1 VDADTALPSRAPT
14 ATTSSHPESSRR
26 PLSLA
31 ARAAIATGFV
41 VAGFLGLVGLT
52 MSQTIKERAL
62 RALHARLQNF
72 AIAFITNTETN
83 RDGKLLPPDSSP
95 GTAPDPNF
103 SRPGSGLYA
112 VAVGDRGYRW
122 ESPSAVGRDFS
133 FLKPLAPGDT
143 EFVGPVD
150 TRVGRLYYF
159 SYGVALDTERK
170 KSVGLTVMVAQTED
184 QFEDENAVTR
194 RTLVVWLSILGVMLI
209 ALQLLLLR
217 WSLTPLRKVASDM
230 SRVERGDSELLDS
243 QYPLELT
250 GLTER
255 INAFIDN
262 EREQRTRY
270 RHTLADLAHSLK
282 TPLAVIRSQLESV
295 PGEDGSRRSDVLDQV
310 RRMDELVAYQ
320 LSRAATSG
328 RQTFASAVPIAGHAE
343 DLVQS
348 LEKVYAVKN
357 VLCEFDIDDGAV
369 FYGEQGDLLEL
380 MGNLLENAF
389 KWSSHRVLLV
399 VKMQPPSGRQRQ
411 GLRLSVEDD
420 GPGIADD
427 KVEKVL
433 QRGVRGDERVQGH
446 GIGLS
451 IVQDIVHAY
460 HGELVVDRSPE
471 FGGARFSVAL
481 SPG

>member
-1 VDADTALPSRAPT
+1 MDADTALPSRAPT
-14 ATTSSHPESSRR
+14 ATTNNPVPPRQ

-41 VAGFLGLVGLT
+41 LAGFLGLVGLT
-52 MSQTIKERAL
+52 LSQANRSRAL
-62 RALHARLQNF
+62 SALQQRLQNDT
-72 AIAFITNTETN
+72 IALITNFDVN
-83 RDGKLLPPDSSP
+83 RFGKLLPPDTLP
-95 GTAPDPNF
+95 NPDF

-112 VAVGDRGYRW
+112 IATGDGGYRW
-122 ESPSAVGRDFS
+122 ESSSAIGRDFT
-133 FLKPLAPGDT
+133 FLKSLEPGEST
-143 EFVGPVD
+143 QLIGPID
-150 TRVGRLYYF
+150 TRMGRLYYY
-159 SYGVALDTERK
+159 SYGVALDTVEK
-170 KSVGLTVMVAQTED
+170 KSVRLTVTVAQTED
-184 QFEDENAVTR
+184 QLEGDNAGYR
-194 RTLVVWLSILGVMLI
+194 QSLFVWLSILGVMLI
-209 ALQLLLLR
+209 VLQFLLLR

-230 SRVERGDSELLDS
+230 TRVERGDSEHLDS

-250 GLTER
+250 SLTER
-255 INAFIDN
+255 INVFIDN

-282 TPLAVIRSQLESV
+282 TPLAVIRSQLESTAV
-295 PGEDGSRRSDVLDQV
+295 DDASRRSGVLDQV
-310 RRMDELVAYQ
+310 RRMDDLVAYQ

-348 LEKVYAVKN
+348 LEKVYAAKN
-357 VLCEFDIDDGAV
+357 VLCEFDIDEHAV

-389 KWSSHRVLLV
+389 KWASHRVLLV
-399 VKMQPPSGRQRQ
+399 VKAQATTSRQRP
-411 GLRLSVEDD
+411 GLWLSVEDD
-420 GPGIADD
+420 GPGIAAD
-427 KVEKVL
+427 KIEKVL

-460 HGELVVDRSPE
+460 QGELLVDRSPE
-471 FGGARFSVAL
+471 LGGARFSVTLTPA
-481 SPG
+481 

>member
-14 ATTSSHPESSRR
+14 ATTNNPVPPRQ

-41 VAGFLGLVGLT
+41 LAGFLGLVGLT
-52 MSQTIKERAL
+52 LSQANRSRAL
-62 RALHARLQNF
+62 SALQQRLQNDT
-72 AIAFITNTETN
+72 IALITNFDVN
-83 RDGKLLPPDSSP
+83 RFGKLLPPDTLP
-95 GTAPDPNF
+95 NPDF

-112 VAVGDRGYRW
+112 IATGDGGYRW
-122 ESPSAVGRDFS
+122 ESSSAIGRDFT
-133 FLKPLAPGDT
+133 FLKSLEPGEST
-143 EFVGPVD
+143 QLIGPID
-150 TRVGRLYYF
+150 TRMGRLYYY
-159 SYGVALDTERK
+159 SYGVALDTVEK
-170 KSVGLTVMVAQTED
+170 KSVRLTVTVAQTED
-184 QFEDENAVTR
+184 QLEGDNAGYR
-194 RTLVVWLSILGVMLI
+194 QSLFVWLSILGVMLI
-209 ALQLLLLR
+209 VLQFLLLR

-230 SRVERGDSELLDS
+230 TRVERGDSEHLDS

-250 GLTER
+250 SLTER
-255 INAFIDN
+255 INVFIDN

-282 TPLAVIRSQLESV
+282 TPLAVIRSQLESTAV
-295 PGEDGSRRSDVLDQV
+295 DDASRRSGVLDQV
-310 RRMDELVAYQ
+310 RRMDDLVAYQ

-348 LEKVYAVKN
+348 LEKVYAAKN
-357 VLCEFDIDDGAV
+357 VLCEFDIDEHAV

-389 KWSSHRVLLV
+389 KWASHRVLLV
-399 VKMQPPSGRQRQ
+399 VKAQATTSRQRP
-411 GLRLSVEDD
+411 GLWLSVEDD
-420 GPGIADD
+420 GPGIAAD
-427 KVEKVL
+427 KIEKVL

-460 HGELVVDRSPE
+460 QGELLVDRSPE
-471 FGGARFSVAL
+471 LGGARFSVTLTPA
-481 SPG
+481 

>member
-1 VDADTALPSRAPT
+1 MDADTALPSRAPT
-14 ATTSSHPESSRR
+14 ATTNEPGSPRR

-41 VAGFLGLVGLT
+41 LAGFLGLVGLT
-52 MSQTIKERAL
+52 LSQANKDRAL
-62 RALHARLQNF
+62 NRLQERLQND
-72 AIAFITNTETN
+72 AIAYITNFDLN
-83 RDGKLLPPDSSP
+83 RYGNKVLSPDTS
-95 GTAPDPNF
+95 PDPNF

-112 VAVGDRGYRW
+112 AALGENGYYW
-122 ESPSAVGRDFS
+122 TSPSAIGLDFN
-133 FLKPLAPGDT
+133 FLKPLEPGQSQ
-143 EFVGPVD
+143 FVGPID
-150 TRVGRLYYF
+150 TRMGRLYYYI
-159 SYGVALDTERK
+159 YGFALDTEEK
-170 KSVGLTVMVAQTED
+170 KSVRITIMVAQTED
-184 QFEDENAVTR
+184 QLEGENALFQHS
-194 RTLVVWLSILGVMLI
+194 LVFWLSVLGVMLI

-230 SRVERGDSELLDS
+230 SRVERGNSEHLDN

-282 TPLAVIRSQLESV
+282 TPLAVIRSQVESATA
-295 PGEDGSRRSDVLDQV
+295 EDPSRRGVLDQV

-348 LEKVYAVKN
+348 LEKVYAAKN
-357 VLCEFDIDDGAV
+357 VLCEFDIDADAV

-380 MGNLLENAF
+380 LGNLLENAF
-389 KWSSHRVLLV
+389 KWAAHRVLLV
-399 VKMQPPSGRQRQ
+399 VKTQPSSGRQRP
-411 GLRLSVEDD
+411 GLQLSVEDD
-420 GPGIADD
+420 GPGIAQD
-427 KVEKVL
+427 KVERVL

-460 HGELVVDRSPE
+460 NGELVVDRSPE
-471 FGGARFSVAL
+471 FGGARFSVRLTPA
-481 SPG
+481 

>member
-1 VDADTALPSRAPT
+1 MDADTALPSPAPT
-14 ATTSSHPESSRR
+14 ATTSELVSPHR

-41 VAGFLGLVGLT
+41 LAGFLGLVGLT
-52 MSQTIKERAL
+52 LSQANKERAL
-62 RALHARLQNF
+62 SGLHDRLQNF
-72 AIAFITNTETN
+72 AIAYITDFDVN
-83 RDGKLLPPDSSP
+83 RYGRVLPPD
-95 GTAPDPNF
+95 TAPDPNF

-112 VAVGDRGYRW
+112 VAIGDHGYHW
-122 ESPSAVGRDFS
+122 SSSSAIGRDFP
-133 FLKPLAPGDT
+133 FLKPLAPGQSR
-143 EFVGPVD
+143 FVGPID
-150 TRVGRLYYF
+150 TRMGRLYYY
-159 SYGVALDTERK
+159 SYGVALDTLQK
-170 KSVGLTVMVAQTED
+170 KSVPLTVMVAQTED
-184 QFEDENAVTR
+184 QLEGESAIYR
-194 RTLVVWLSILGVMLI
+194 RTLIIWLSILGVMLI
-209 ALQLLLLR
+209 VLQLLLLR

-230 SRVERGDSELLDS
+230 SRVESGDSEQLDS

-282 TPLAVIRSQLESV
+282 TPLAVIRSQLESAPSADESV
-295 PGEDGSRRSDVLDQV
+295 RRHNVLDQV

-320 LSRAATSG
+320 LARAATSG

-348 LEKVYAVKN
+348 LEKVYATKN
-357 VLCEFDIDDGAV
+357 VLCEFDIDEEAV
-369 FYGEQGDLLEL
+369 FFGEQGDLLEL
-380 MGNLLENAF
+380 LGNLLENAF
-389 KWSSHRVLLV
+389 KWASHHVLLV
-399 VKMQPPSGRQRQ
+399 VKAQAHPTRQRP

-420 GPGIADD
+420 GPGIDDD
-427 KVEKVL
+427 KIEKIL

-460 HGELVVDRSPE
+460 QGELTVDRSPE
-471 FGGARFSVAL
+471 FGGARFSVTL
-481 SPG
+481 TPG

>member
-1 VDADTALPSRAPT
+1 MDADTALPSRAPT
-14 ATTSSHPESSRR
+14 ATTNELTPPRR

-41 VAGFLGLVGLT
+41 LAGFLGLVGLT
-52 MSQTIKERAL
+52 LSQANKDRAL
-62 RALHARLQNF
+62 SALRDRLQNF
-72 AIAFITNTETN
+72 AIAYITNFDVN
-83 RDGKLLPPDSSP
+83 RYGKLLSPDTS
-95 GTAPDPNF
+95 PDPNF
-103 SRPGSGLYA
+103 TQPGSGLYA
-112 VAVGDRGYRW
+112 VAIGDRGYHW
-122 ESPSAVGRDFS
+122 ESSSAIGRDFS
-133 FLKPLAPGDT
+133 FLKPLEPGQT
-143 EFVGPVD
+143 RFVGPID
-150 TRVGRLYYF
+150 TRMGRLYYF
-159 SYGVALDTERK
+159 SYGVALDTVEK
-170 KSVGLTVMVAQTED
+170 NSVPLTVMVAQTED
-184 QFEDENAVTR
+184 QLEGGNAAYR
-194 RTLVVWLSILGVMLI
+194 RALVVWLSILGVMLI
-209 ALQLLLLR
+209 ALQMLLLR

-255 INAFIDN
+255 INAFITN

-282 TPLAVIRSQLESV
+282 TPLAVIRSQMESV
-295 PGEDGSRRSDVLDQV
+295 GDDDPSRNNGVLDQV
-310 RRMDELVAYQ
+310 RRMDDLVAYQ

-343 DLVQS
+343 DLVQG
-348 LEKVYAVKN
+348 LEKVYAAKN
-357 VLCEFDIDDGAV
+357 VLCEFDIEEGAV

-389 KWSSHRVLLV
+389 KWAGHRVLLM
-399 VKMQPPSGRQRQ
+399 VKIQPSSARQRA
-411 GLRLSVEDD
+411 GLALSVEDD
-420 GPGIADD
+420 GPGIPSGQI
-427 KVEKVL
+427 EKVL

-460 HGELVVDRSPE
+460 GGELVVDRSPE
-471 FGGARFSVAL
+471 FGGARFSVKLPPA
-481 SPG
+481 